1 MIYNLEISANLA
13 FDLLR
18 ILLAVS
24 LFFVWV
30 VRYDNIIKEF
40 RDDYDLPNWL
50 RDFVGIIKLSCAGMI
65 LTNDTQLQIVALMS
79 IALLMCA
86 AVATHIRVKNPAH
99 KMLPAIALLTV
110 CLSMLFLVF

>member
-30 VRYDNIIKEF
+30 VRYDNIVKEF

-50 RDFVGIIKLSCAGMI
+50 RDLVGIIKLSCAGMI
-65 LTNDTQLQIVALMS
+65 LTNPHKGEKPRTQNAAGYSTINR
-79 IALLMCA
+79 LL
-86 AVATHIRVKNPAH
+86 VYV
-99 KMLPAIALLTV
+99 V
-110 CLSMLFLVF
+110 FGFLVVKKNNLT

>member
-24 LFFVWV
+24 LFFFWV
-30 VRYDNIIKEF
+30 VRYDNIVKEF

-50 RDFVGIIKLSCAGMI
+50 RD
-65 LTNDTQLQIVALMS
+65 
-79 IALLMCA
+79 
-86 AVATHIRVKNPAH
+86 
-99 KMLPAIALLTV
+99 
-110 CLSMLFLVF
+110 